1 MTRLS
6 LSLRVCRL
14 STCLSVSLPVCL
26 SNCLSVSLPVCG
38 SVSLPVCVSPCLS
51 LYLTVCVSAFL
62 QVRVENM
69 SKEKDMLRQAESRL
83 CQEKEV
89 MLSEQRSQNLL
100 LNNLKS
106 IQVT

>member
-1 MTRLS
+1 M
-6 LSLRVCRL
+6 
-14 STCLSVSLPVCL
+14 
-26 SNCLSVSLPVCG
+26 
-38 SVSLPVCVSPCLS
+38 
-51 LYLTVCVSAFL
+51 SAFL